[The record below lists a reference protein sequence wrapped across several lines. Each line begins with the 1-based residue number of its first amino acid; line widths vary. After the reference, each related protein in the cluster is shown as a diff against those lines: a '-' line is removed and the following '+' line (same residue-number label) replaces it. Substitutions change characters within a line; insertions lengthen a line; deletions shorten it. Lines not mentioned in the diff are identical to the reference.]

1 MSVGAGYW
9 SVVVRPARQMEQVM
23 LDRKE
28 ELIMAKQIR
37 QGTAVIK
44 SRKSLRV
51 GSFMIS
57 RKFETSLRSKDS
69 ECRFYCFHQYKWKIY
84 VEKQFHKNSELK

>member
-1 MSVGAGYW
+1 MWIPPGVSVGAGYW

-57 RKFETSLRSKDS
+57 RKLEASLDLRHFTK
-69 ECRFYCFHQYKWKIY
+69 FHLCPLKITCLSD
-84 VEKQFHKNSELK
+84 HKI

>member
-1 MSVGAGYW
+1 MWIPPGVSVGAGYW
-9 SVVVRPARQMEQVM
+9 SVVLRAARQMEQVM
-23 LDRKE
+23 FDREIKE

-57 RKFETSLRSKDS
+57 RKLEASLDLRHFTK
-69 ECRFYCFHQYKWKIY
+69 FHLCPLKITCLSD
-84 VEKQFHKNSELK
+84 HKI

>member
-1 MSVGAGYW
+1 MDPPGVRVGAGYW
-9 SVVVRPARQMEQVM
+9 SVVMRAARQMEQVM
-23 LDRKE
+23 FDRERKE

-51 GSFMIS
+51 GS
-57 RKFETSLRSKDS
+57 SLG
-69 ECRFYCFHQYKWKIY
+69 
-84 VEKQFHKNSELK
+84 